1 MPLSYFH
8 GPYNRHKEHKV
19 ALFDTTNSQLQ
30 AHHYVRINNHIGIGK
45 EEEGSWWQWLEVCT
59 ASTDTAGEK

>member
-30 AHHYVRINNHIGIGK
+30 AHHYVRINNHIGI
-45 EEEGSWWQWLEVCT
+45 EEGGGGKLVAVVRGMHCFY
-59 ASTDTAGEK
+59 